1 MSLPKKGTLERLFLD
16 KLLVVNG
23 GVSFLDFVGSD
34 ITKDN
39 IEQVAK
45 NLRNGMYESEYDNLI
60 KKDA

>member
-1 MSLPKKGTLERLFLD
+1 MIPKKGTLERLLLD
-16 KLLVVNG
+16 KLLVSNG

-60 KKDA
+60 IKDA

>member
-1 MSLPKKGTLERLFLD
+1 MIPKKGTLERLLLD
-16 KLLVVNG
+16 KLLVSNG

-34 ITKDN
+34 ITEDN

-60 KKDA
+60 IKDA

>member
-23 GVSFLDFVGSD
+23 GVSFLDFVGSG
-34 ITKDN
+34 ITEDN